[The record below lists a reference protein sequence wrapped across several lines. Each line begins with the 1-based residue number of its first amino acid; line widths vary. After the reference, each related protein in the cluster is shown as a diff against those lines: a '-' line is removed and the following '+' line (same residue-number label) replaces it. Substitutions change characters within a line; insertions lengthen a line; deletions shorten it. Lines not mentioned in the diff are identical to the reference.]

1 MAWQLHYTSARRG
14 PTGRAGFQFVAETPG
29 LPEGARAGVMPH
41 LSYRPPPEAPLSP
54 DDSELDR
61 FPVTLLYDVVDG
73 RPLLLRCRY
82 LGRDY
87 SGRYGNFFAHAVVAE
102 PEELE
107 GMRPAELWRSPLW
120 APLPADG
127 AVLDELDDL
136 APGAGLAPDD
146 LAAWLPRS
154 GPEDPFG
161 TLGLLV
167 SAVRENDP
175 GGRVV
180 LVADDVEVIARWI
193 ALVSYSLPVAAAAR
207 LSFVTYSADPL
218 RAGQSLV
225 GTTPGVWAAAG
236 ARPLR
241 ETAVDLRTGRPADGG
256 LSRFARGVGACWRD
270 SDFAGLDFL
279 GEVAAR
285 RDASASDCDDAAA
298 LLALCRADAPVAAE
312 EEAEVAAVVS
322 GRRIEPPDWLWREL
336 RQAMPFMGLEL
347 ALTVH
352 EHAPEDKAGDGTGDG
367 TGARAGDVL
376 AARASAALAEVTDI
390 AALARVVRAALR
402 AGLAVSPGDVTD
414 AAARCTGYGGASLNA
429 ALSVCQG
436 GGLRGALLDGI
447 TAELTERAGPLSD
460 PDVCDALFHEAEW
473 LRGVPHIAVAVLA
486 SVGGRIPGRR
496 AEATGR
502 LLGLDGGAAA
512 DVEAALGQVWAT
524 PPSAAEGLGLLD
536 EHGAGPAGTGT
547 GAGGHPALAAL
558 LSRVF
563 TRLAFPGGAGLA
575 DPATLR
581 LADRIREVMP
591 DGRAGCDAA
600 LVRAYGQAITAGPA
614 RAARALEEIAD
625 GGAGSQLA
633 GEAFIGAAQRLCGRP
648 PAFRADLLAALPAP
662 VRARLGERWTAELP
676 ARARSGRVPLR
687 GGELEQRNDLV
698 EVVLRLKARGVT
710 DPALEAWAR
719 AAAGRWLAAKQL
731 ESRLARSPRLRAALR
746 DLLEPAEGGGDPPR
760 GGR

>member
-29 LPEGARAGVMPH
+29 LPDGARAGVMPH
-41 LSYRPPPEAPLSP
+41 LSYRPPPEAPPSP
-54 DDSELDR
+54 DDSELER

-102 PEELE
+102 PAELE

-136 APGAGLAPDD
+136 APGTGLAPDD
-146 LAAWLPRS
+146 LAAWLPHS

-161 TLGLLV
+161 ALGLLV
-167 SAVRENDP
+167 SAVRENAVP

-180 LVADDVEVIARWI
+180 LVADDVELIARWI
-193 ALVSYSLPVAAAAR
+193 ALVSYSLPVSATAR

-218 RAGQSLV
+218 RAGQILV
-225 GTTPGVWAAAG
+225 GTTPDVWAAMG
-236 ARPLR
+236 ARPLH
-241 ETAVDLRTGRPADGG
+241 ETAVDLRTGRPLAGG
-256 LSRFARGVGACWRD
+256 PAAGSLSRFARGVGACWRD

-285 RDASASDCDDAAA
+285 ADAPAADCGDAAA
-298 LLALCRADAPVAAE
+298 LLALCRADAPLTGE
-312 EEAEVAAVVS
+312 EEAELAAVVS
-322 GRRIEPPDWLWREL
+322 GRGIEPPDWLWREL

-347 ALTVH
+347 ALAVH
-352 EHAPEDKAGDGTGDG
+352 ENAPHDGAGDG
-367 TGARAGDVL
+367 AGDAGGVL
-376 AARASAALAEVTDI
+376 AARASAALAEVTDL

-402 AGLAVSPGDVTD
+402 AGLAVSPGDVAD
-414 AAARCTGYGGASLNA
+414 AAARCTGYGGASLHA
-429 ALSVCQG
+429 ALTVCQG

-447 TAELTERAGPLSD
+447 TAELTERTAPLSD
-460 PDVCDALFHEAEW
+460 PDVCDALFQDAEW
-473 LRGVPHIAVAVLA
+473 LRGVPHIAVPVLA

-502 LLGLDGGAAA
+502 LLNLDGRVAA
-512 DVEAALGQVWAT
+512 DVEAALAQVWAS
-524 PPSAAEGLGLLD
+524 PPSAAEGLGLLE
-536 EHGAGPAGTGT
+536 EHGTAPAGAG
-547 GAGGHPALAAL
+547 GGHPALGAL

-563 TRLAFPGGAGLA
+563 TRLAFPGGEGLA
-575 DPATLR
+575 DPETLR

-591 DGRAGCDAA
+591 EGRAGCDAA
-600 LVRAYGQAITAGPA
+600 LVQAYGKAITAGPA
-614 RAARALEEIAD
+614 RAARALEEIAA

-633 GEAFIGAAQRLCGRP
+633 GEAFVGAARRLCGRP

-662 VRARLGERWTAELP
+662 VRARLGERWTAQLP
-676 ARARSGRVPLR
+676 GRARAGRVPLR
-687 GGELEQRNDLV
+687 GGELEQRNDLI
-698 EVVLRLKARGVT
+698 EVVLRLKARGAA

-731 ESRLARSPRLRAALR
+731 DSRLARSPRLRAALR
-746 DLLEPAEGGGDPPR
+746 DLLEPARGDGEPPR